1 MKLLIVH
8 IGDIHVRTASDPVLA
23 YPEVIAESIKD
34 IDGSIDAVFVCVTG
48 DLTWEGL
55 EDQYYHSWS
64 FLSALQDSLGKSISF
79 SPSFGSPVHLVV
91 VPGNHDCDF
100 QQNSPARDVLLD
112 YLQREKPSVLDDSV
126 AEVLLRPQ
134 SAFFDFRDS
143 FTPDNL
149 VSSSQGSSLSRLF
162 WQHRFVF
169 GEEAI
174 RFCCINSAFCSSI
187 HERQGSLLFPVS
199 LLPSANGLDFDE
211 SMVVTMQHHSLIRF
225 EADNSRELKNAITGF
240 SDVSLVGHEHAS
252 SYSRTEDR
260 FGGRQI
266 FVDGA
271 ALQSSVRGT
280 SFKSSFNL
288 LLLDTSEHREKFAQL
303 TFSEGRYMVENAGI
317 YRGEDGLGLRWRP
330 YSFSRRNS
338 KYYRLSESMMTF
350 LDDPGLDLKKANAR
364 RLSLSEV
371 YVYPSLLEHHYDNT
385 TIRNTIGA
393 NQLIDSWGSSTTKVI
408 VTGDSVSGKTAL
420 AKMLFKAA
428 HRKGYLPVF
437 LSGSERMPS
446 DDRIIGYLEKKYLEQ
461 YLDIAPGDCRKTEKS
476 KRFVILD
483 DCDRLCLSEP
493 KHKRIIQRLEEY
505 SQNVLLVAGTL
516 SMEFDDLVNPRG
528 GKLSTRYQHF
538 NIQVFNL
545 VLRNRL
551 IEKWLQMDS
560 AQYDAQKLATELRSI
575 NRIIDVL
582 FGKNFVP
589 AYPFYLLSLL
599 QAREDGGAIDT
610 RASTNGYYYELFIKS
625 ALAVGRKKAEYDI
638 MVTYLAEMAYFMYG
652 RKQRSIGKR
661 EYEVFH
667 EEYIEKTDL
676 RISKEK
682 YLEILMDKN
691 ILKVEEGEYRFKYE
705 YQYYYFVARKLA
717 DDIRSEE
724 TRRIVHQLASAIYVE
739 ENSDILLFLAH
750 LSNEE
755 FIVDEMLSAG
765 NGCFRENREATLED
779 DVAFLNQIDP
789 RIAEYALEEMD
800 AKEAREEHLATK
812 DAEKERREQKDDIV
826 SALVEKGDRNNP
838 LVLLAEGMRTLQL
851 IGQIMK
857 NFPGKLSAERKLQVG
872 RTAYNLG
879 LRILGYLIE
888 LFERNKK
895 ELLTESMDMII
906 NAHPRTQ
913 KDRLKRQAVEWYV
926 GMARLVCYSMIKN
939 TANAVGLSE
948 LEITYRK
955 LLEQAPNVSVELI
968 NQAIEIDHITGLKT
982 ARIVELA
989 EKYTDNPTALS
1000 VLQGMVLNYVILMPG
1015 DYRNKMQICD
1025 KLGIKY
1031 SRMRLRE
1038 VSTKKLVEKIE
1049 E

>member
-1 MKLLIVH
+1 
-8 IGDIHVRTASDPVLA
+8 
-23 YPEVIAESIKD
+23 
-34 IDGSIDAVFVCVTG
+34 
-48 DLTWEGL
+48 
-55 EDQYYHSWS
+55 
-64 FLSALQDSLGKSISF
+64 
-79 SPSFGSPVHLVV
+79 
-91 VPGNHDCDF
+91 
-100 QQNSPARDVLLD
+100 
-112 YLQREKPSVLDDSV
+112 
-126 AEVLLRPQ
+126 
-134 SAFFDFRDS
+134 
-143 FTPDNL
+143 
-149 VSSSQGSSLSRLF
+149 
-162 WQHRFVF
+162 
-169 GEEAI
+169 
-174 RFCCINSAFCSSI
+174 
-187 HERQGSLLFPVS
+187 
-199 LLPSANGLDFDE
+199 
-211 SMVVTMQHHSLIRF
+211 
-225 EADNSRELKNAITGF
+225 
-240 SDVSLVGHEHAS
+240 
-252 SYSRTEDR
+252 
-260 FGGRQI
+260 
-266 FVDGA
+266 
-271 ALQSSVRGT
+271 
-280 SFKSSFNL
+280 
-288 LLLDTSEHREKFAQL
+288 
-303 TFSEGRYMVENAGI
+303 
-317 YRGEDGLGLRWRP
+317 
-330 YSFSRRNS
+330 
-338 KYYRLSESMMTF
+338 
-350 LDDPGLDLKKANAR
+350 
-364 RLSLSEV
+364 
-371 YVYPSLLEHHYDNT
+371 
-385 TIRNTIGA
+385 
-393 NQLIDSWGSSTTKVI
+393 
-408 VTGDSVSGKTAL
+408 
-420 AKMLFKAA
+420 
-428 HRKGYLPVF
+428 
-437 LSGSERMPS
+437 
-446 DDRIIGYLEKKYLEQ
+446 
-461 YLDIAPGDCRKTEKS
+461 
-476 KRFVILD
+476 
-483 DCDRLCLSEP
+483 
-493 KHKRIIQRLEEY
+493 
-505 SQNVLLVAGTL
+505 
-516 SMEFDDLVNPRG
+516 
-528 GKLSTRYQHF
+528 
-538 NIQVFNL
+538 
-545 VLRNRL
+545 
-551 IEKWLQMDS
+551 
-560 AQYDAQKLATELRSI
+560 
-575 NRIIDVL
+575 
-582 FGKNFVP
+582 
-589 AYPFYLLSLL
+589 
-599 QAREDGGAIDT
+599 
-610 RASTNGYYYELFIKS
+610 
-625 ALAVGRKKAEYDI
+625 
-638 MVTYLAEMAYFMYG
+638 MYG